1 MKHHSVSQFVFSV
14 KGYLI
19 MVFLLCLIVMPVCEN
34 LLNMT
39 FSKVFPLVIANSW
52 LLAKAVIK
60 NRNNRNRII
69 FDLLLMITITA
80 GCLYFL

>member
-1 MKHHSVSQFVFSV
+1 MKHHSVSQFFFV

-19 MVFLLCLIVMPVCEN
+19 IVFLLCLIVMPICEN

-60 NRNNRNRII
+60 DRNNRSQII

>member
-19 MVFLLCLIVMPVCEN
+19 IVFLLCLIVMPVCEN

-39 FSKVFPLVIANSW
+39 FSKHPL
-52 LLAKAVIK
+52 
-60 NRNNRNRII
+60 
-69 FDLLLMITITA
+69 
-80 GCLYFL
+80 LYF